1 MYLVFLIFLCVTK
14 LRNCKNSFDNFF
26 VKMKSKNCCG
36 LPQSLSFHKLS
47 ESIHLVAAASE

>member
-1 MYLVFLIFLCVTK
+1 MYFVFLIFLYVTK

-36 LPQSLSFHKLS
+36 PPQSLSFHKLS

>member
-1 MYLVFLIFLCVTK
+1 MYDKTEK
-14 LRNCKNSFDNFF
+14 LQKLFDNFF

-36 LPQSLSFHKLS
+36 PPQSLSFHKLS